1 MELNLEA
8 RPPRLS
14 RTVITDIILP
24 GQTNY
29 HGTVFGGQ
37 LLQSV
42 DKAATIAAMRHCR
55 SAVVTASSEAQFLLP
70 VGLGEAIE
78 LTASVIWSHRTSMD
92 IYVVGQVENLLNGV
106 KKEAFTA
113 HLTFVAVDEHGK
125 PRQVPP
131 LAPETEEELRLHA
144 LGEARYAER
153 KRKREASKPSV

>member
-1 MELNLEA
+1 MYMDLNA
-8 RPPRLS
+8 KPSRMS

-42 DKAATIAAMRHCR
+42 DKAATIAAMRHSR
-55 SAVVTASSEAQFLLP
+55 SAVVTASSEAQFILP

-92 IYVVGQVENLLNGV
+92 IYVVGQVENLLNGI

-125 PRQVPP
+125 PKQVPA
-131 LAPETEEELRLHA
+131 LLPETEEESRLYQ
-144 LGEARYAER
+144 LGEDRYAER
-153 KRKREASKPSV
+153 KRKREANTQ

>member
-1 MELNLEA
+1 VENNNVKSVSH
-8 RPPRLS
+8 S

-42 DKAATIAAMRHCR
+42 DKAATIAAMRH
-55 SAVVTASSEAQFLLP
+55 SESGVVTAACEAQFLRP

-78 LTASVIWSHRTSMD
+78 LTASVIWTHRTSME
-92 IYVVGQVENLLNGV
+92 IQVRGKVENLLSGM
-106 KKEAFTA
+106 KREAFIA
-113 HLTFVAVDEHGK
+113 HLTFVALDDDGK
-125 PRQVPP
+125 PTAVPG
-131 LAPETEEELRLHA
+131 LLIETEEEKQLFA

-153 KRKREASKPSV
+153 KRKKAENS